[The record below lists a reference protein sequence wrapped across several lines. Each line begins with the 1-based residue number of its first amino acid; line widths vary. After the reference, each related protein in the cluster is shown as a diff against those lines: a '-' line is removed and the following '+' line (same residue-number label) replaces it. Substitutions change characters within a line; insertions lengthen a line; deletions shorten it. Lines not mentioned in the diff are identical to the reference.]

1 MSGCRRA
8 GHITGCIAG
17 HILCVVC
24 LGVFIY
30 TIGINIHL
38 SVHICYAEDLSEQKT
53 EDNNNSSYGIT
64 DINSSDYKDIDKTI
78 KKETGLD
85 ISYGKIMQSLISGGN
100 GLEQIK
106 DISAYITEV
115 VKTGRNEVVQVVCLC
130 IFSAVLN
137 VLTPLFNEK
146 QLKDTAAG
154 IISVSLVTI
163 LLSVFMGVFM
173 IAQDAV
179 TSLINIYKVISMVF
193 FPAVCATGS
202 PLSAAG
208 YYQIVIWMMAAA
220 DIFIR
225 NILMNLNR
233 VYVCVSL
240 CDCVDKEAHFSKL

>member
-53 EDNNNSSYGIT
+53 EDNNNSPYGIT

-202 PLSAAG
+202 TLSAAG
-208 YYQIVIWMMAAA
+208 YYQIVI
-220 DIFIR
+220 
-225 NILMNLNR
+225 
-233 VYVCVSL
+233 
-240 CDCVDKEAHFSKL
+240 